1 MIMHDFQTV
10 CSWVQFKNDVEW
22 KYDLMLS
29 TKLVKL
35 CREQLTHIKTE
46 AYQSIPSTLS
56 NMDRHLLRQMFIR

>member
-46 AYQSIPSTLS
+46 AY
-56 NMDRHLLRQMFIR
+56 